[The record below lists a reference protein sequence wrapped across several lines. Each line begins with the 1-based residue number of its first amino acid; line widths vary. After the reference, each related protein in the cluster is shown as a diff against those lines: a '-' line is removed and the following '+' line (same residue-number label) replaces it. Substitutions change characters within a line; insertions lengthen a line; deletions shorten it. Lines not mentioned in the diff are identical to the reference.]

1 MEAGAKLLIDGLG
14 SGAKSLIVGVG
25 GSGGY
30 LVCFGLELVG
40 VVEGNAGDDCC
51 EAEAKRASVSGD
63 EVEGLSD
70 GLVGGFSRE
79 GFEQGERP
87 WGQAVSPFT

>member
-25 GSGGY
+25 GGGGY

-51 EAEAKRASVSGD
+51 EAETERASVSRD
-63 EVEGLSD
+63 EID
-70 GLVGGFSRE
+70 GFSRE
-79 GFEQGERP
+79 GFEQGEGFQ
-87 WGQAVSPFT
+87 GQAISPFI